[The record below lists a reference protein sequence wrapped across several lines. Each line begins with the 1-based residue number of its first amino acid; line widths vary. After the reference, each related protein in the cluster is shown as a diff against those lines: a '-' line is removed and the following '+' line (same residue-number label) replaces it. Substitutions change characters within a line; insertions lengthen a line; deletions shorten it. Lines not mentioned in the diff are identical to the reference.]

1 MNNLYEI
8 CPKRDLFPYSFVMK
22 KINQSVLKYKSS
34 LFLTNDQII
43 IGKSNVTVGK

>member
-1 MNNLYEI
+1 MKSAQKGLVS
-8 CPKRDLFPYSFVMK
+8 LFFVMK

>member
-1 MNNLYEI
+1 MKSAQKGLVS
-8 CPKRDLFPYSFVMK
+8 LFFCDEK
-22 KINQSVLKYKSS
+22 KSINQSILKYKSS